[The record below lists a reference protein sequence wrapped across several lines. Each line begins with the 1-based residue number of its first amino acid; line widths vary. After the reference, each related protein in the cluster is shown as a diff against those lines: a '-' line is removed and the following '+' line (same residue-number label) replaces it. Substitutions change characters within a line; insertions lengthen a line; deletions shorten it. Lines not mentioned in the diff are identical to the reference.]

1 MPRSGLMA
9 TFYNDDTALDLPR
22 TQLVLKVFCSK
33 PAAHRVVEE
42 DAVEGWRSPLLVEL

>member
-1 MPRSGLMA
+1 MA

-22 TQLVLKVFCSK
+22 THLVLKK

-42 DAVEGWRSPLLVEL
+42 DAVEGRKSLLVEL